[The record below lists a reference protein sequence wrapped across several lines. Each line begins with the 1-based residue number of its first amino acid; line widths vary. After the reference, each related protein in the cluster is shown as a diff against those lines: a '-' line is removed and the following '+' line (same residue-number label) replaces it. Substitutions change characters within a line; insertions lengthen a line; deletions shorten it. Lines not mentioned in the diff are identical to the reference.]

1 MFDPQYTF
9 SNNTMEKQFIL
20 YKSTDA
26 VFDSRH
32 YLGEVINAS
41 GHGHWVK
48 TPDAATPAQFVES
61 HRVVH
66 SFGEPSLLAAITNFW
81 TKNPGKRLVSFLD

>member
-1 MFDPQYTF
+1 MTYPF
-9 SNNTMEKQFIL
+9 SATTTMEKQFIL
-20 YKSTDA
+20 YRSPDA
-26 VFDSRH
+26 AFDSRH

-66 SFGEPSLLAAITNFW
+66 RFGEPSLLAAITRFW
-81 TKNPGKRLVSFLD
+81 NQNPGKRLVSFLN